1 VRIMWGNP
9 IFSRSYPA
17 TNTEDYVA

>member
-1 VRIMWGNP
+1 VRIMWGNQVFP
-9 IFSRSYPA
+9 RSYPA